1 MLINLALGLISI
13 DADLLVH
20 NWCIVVQ
27 DLNHSIT
34 MNCKI
39 NVNLCQLFHWLF
51 LLILQADKDL
61 VHEFVQNDGL
71 TCLVKVGAEADQNHQ
86 NYILR
91 GKESVHDVCL

>member
-1 MLINLALGLISI
+1 MSTFSLA
-13 DADLLVH
+13 
-20 NWCIVVQ
+20 
-27 DLNHSIT
+27 
-34 MNCKI
+34 
-39 NVNLCQLFHWLF
+39 F

-91 GKESVHDVCL
+91 GKYYDHDVCL